1 MPCWIFYAAEI
12 HLIDF
17 FTGFF
22 LSHIKQSV
30 GGINLIVDV
39 PAKAKKPTLYATAL
53 MTHLFTNEEMRQG
66 SVEPKETHP
75 SKGKKALDQTKINL
89 IKSEYPLT
97 YITCSNHYTASQI
110 QGRKEKLKSSCPL
123 GQYISVLISIH

>member
-1 MPCWIFYAAEI
+1 MQLKSISLTFE
-12 HLIDF
+12 L
-17 FTGFF
+17 F
-22 LSHIKQSV
+22 LFWSHIKQIV

-53 MTHLFTNEEMRQG
+53 MTHLFTNEEMREG

-89 IKSEYPLT
+89 IKSEYTLI
-97 YITCSNHYTASQI
+97 YILCSNHHY
-110 QGRKEKLKSSCPL
+110 R
-123 GQYISVLISIH
+123 

>member
-1 MPCWIFYAAEI
+1 MPYWIFQAAEI
-12 HLIDF
+12 HHIDF
-17 FTGFF
+17 LTGLFW
-22 LSHIKQSV
+22 SHIKQIV

-89 IKSEYPLT
+89 IKSEY
-97 YITCSNHYTASQI
+97 A
-110 QGRKEKLKSSCPL
+110 
-123 GQYISVLISIH
+123 LI